1 MTGGEIC
8 SQPMARIRTTH
19 TGSLP
24 RPGDLASMLTAH
36 DRNEAVPELET
47 RVRAAVTEVVRQ
59 QADTGIDVL
68 NDGEMGKIGY
78 STYVKERLTGFGGE
92 SQWATRRRLELED
105 HPDWAER
112 WAARLDRGAITAP
125 ACTGDVRLADPD
137 AVLRDITTLKD
148 AADAAGVAHDRLFM
162 SAASPGVIAH
172 FFGNEHYPT
181 RETFLGALADA
192 MRDEYEAIA
201 AAGIMLQVDCPDLAM
216 SRHSV
221 FADLT
226 VEEFR
231 REAALSVDALNHAV
245 ARIPAERMRLHLCWG
260 NYEGPHDHDVALR
273 DIVDVVLRAKPAGIS
288 IESCNPRHGHE
299 WQVWE
304 HVPLPD
310 DRYLVPGVIDST
322 NNYVEHPELVAQRLL
337 NFARVVGPERV
348 VGGSDCGFGTFATM
362 ATVVPTVTW
371 SKLRSLVDGAR
382 LASETLRA

>member
-1 MTGGEIC
+1 MAEAEIC
-8 SQPMARIRTTH
+8 SQSMARIRTTH

-24 RPGDLASMLTAH
+24 RPGDLASMLTEH
-36 DRNEAVPELET
+36 DRGEAVPLLET
-47 RVRAAVTEVVRQ
+47 RVRSAVGEVVRQ
-59 QADTGIDVL
+59 QADTGIDL
-68 NDGEMGKIGY
+68 INDGEMGKIGY
-78 STYVKERLTGFGGE
+78 STYVKGRLTGFGGE
-92 SQWATRRRLELED
+92 SQWASRRRLELED

-137 AVLRDITTLKD
+137 AVLRDIATLKD
-148 AADAAGVAHDRLFM
+148 AADTAGVAHDRLFM

-172 FFGNEHYPT
+172 FFDNEHYPT
-181 RETFLGALADA
+181 REMFLGALADA

-201 AAGIMLQVDCPDLAM
+201 ASGITLQVDCPDLAM

-226 VEEFR
+226 VAEFR
-231 REAALSVDALNHAV
+231 REASLSVEALNHAV
-245 ARIPAERMRLHLCWG
+245 ARIPAERMRLHICWG
-260 NYEGPHDHDVALR
+260 NYEGPHDHDVPLR
-273 DIVDVVLRAKPAGIS
+273 DIVDVVLRARPAGIS

-304 HVPLPD
+304 DVSLPD

-337 NFARVVGPERV
+337 SFARVVGSERV
-348 VGGSDCGFGTFATM
+348 MGSSDCGFGTFATT

-382 LASETLRA
+382 LASEALRA

>member
-1 MTGGEIC
+1 
-8 SQPMARIRTTH
+8 MARIRTTH

-24 RPGDLASMLTAH
+24 RPGDLADLLTAH
-36 DRNEAVPELET
+36 DGGEAVPELAT
-47 RVRAAVTEVVRQ
+47 RVREAVNDVVRRQ
-59 QADTGIDVL
+59 SDVGIDVL

-78 STYVKERLTGFGGE
+78 ATYVKERLTGFGGE
-92 SQWATRRRLELED
+92 SQWASRRRPELED

-112 WAARLDRGAITAP
+112 WAARLDRRAITAP
-125 ACTGDVRLADPD
+125 SCTGDVRLADPG
-137 AVLRDITTLKD
+137 AVLRDIATLKD
-148 AADAAGVAHDRLFM
+148 AATAAGISHDRLFM

-181 RETFLGALADA
+181 REAFLAALADA
-192 MRDEYEAIA
+192 MRHEYEAIA
-201 AAGIMLQVDCPDLAM
+201 AAGITLQVDCPDLAM

-221 FADLT
+221 FAELT

-231 REAALSVDALNHAV
+231 REASLSVDARNHAV

-304 HVPLPD
+304 RVSLPD

-348 VGGSDCGFGTFATM
+348 VGGSDCGFGTFATT

-382 LASETLRA
+382 LASEALRA

>member
-1 MTGGEIC
+1 MLAV
-8 SQPMARIRTTH
+8 MARIRTTH

-24 RPGDLASMLTAH
+24 RPGDVATMLTAH
-36 DRNEAVPELET
+36 DRGEAVPELET

-59 QADTGIDVL
+59 QAEAGIDVL

-92 SQWATRRRLELED
+92 SQWAGRRRLELED

-112 WAARLDRGAITAP
+112 WTARLDRGAISAP

-137 AVLRDITTLKD
+137 AVFRDIATLKD
-148 AADAAGVAHDRLFM
+148 AADAAGIAHDRLFM

-181 RETFLGALADA
+181 REAFLSALADA

-201 AAGIMLQVDCPDLAM
+201 AAGITLQVDCPDLAT

-226 VEEFR
+226 LEEFR
-231 REAALSVDALNHAV
+231 REASLSVEALNHAV
-245 ARIPAERMRLHLCWG
+245 ARIPAEQMRLHLCWG

-304 HVPLPD
+304 QVSLPD

-337 NFARVVGPERV
+337 NFAGVVGPERV
-348 VGGSDCGFGTFATM
+348 VGGTDCGFGTFATM
-362 ATVVPTVTW
+362 ATVVPSVTW

-382 LASETLRA
+382 LASEAVRA

>member
-1 MTGGEIC
+1 
-8 SQPMARIRTTH
+8 MARIRTTH

-24 RPGDLASMLTAH
+24 RPGDLAGMLTAH
-36 DRNEAVPELET
+36 DRGEAVPELET
-47 RVRAAVTEVVRQ
+47 RVAAAVSEIVRQ
-59 QADTGIDVL
+59 QADTGIDLV

-78 STYVKERLTGFGGE
+78 ATYVKERLTGFGGE

-112 WAARLDRGAITAP
+112 WAARLDRSAITAP

-137 AVLRDITTLKD
+137 AVLRDIASLKD
-148 AADAAGVAHDRLFM
+148 AADAAGVPHDNLFM
-162 SAASPGVIAH
+162 TAASPGVIAH

-181 RETFLGALADA
+181 REAFLGALADA

-201 AAGIMLQVDCPDLAM
+201 AAGLTLQVDCPDLAM

-231 REAALSVDALNHAV
+231 REAALSVEALNHAV
-245 ARIPAERMRLHLCWG
+245 ARVPAERMRLHLCWG

-273 DIVDVVLRAKPAGIS
+273 DIVDVVLRAKPAGLS
-288 IESCNPRHGHE
+288 IEGCNPRHGHE
-299 WQVWE
+299 WRVWE
-304 HVPLPD
+304 EVALPN

-337 NFARVVGPERV
+337 NFAGIVGPERV
-348 VGGSDCGFGTFATM
+348 VGGSDCGFGTFATT

-382 LASETLRA
+382 LASEALRP